1 MRTIVITA
9 GHSNAD
15 PGAVGNGTTEAA
27 VVTEF
32 RNLVAEAL
40 RASGVQPVVDGEG
53 GTNLPLRDAIR
64 LITPGALAVEFH
76 CNAGPATATGVETL
90 SAPAL
95 FPLGRELCAAVSS
108 VLGIPNRGAKA
119 ENSGQHSRLG
129 FVQAGGLILEL
140 FFISNAGNLQAYQ
153 ASKNE
158 LAAAVADVLIA
169 AAGGAHAT
177 A

>member
-15 PGAVGNGTTEAA
+15 PGAVGHGTTEAA
-27 VVTEF
+27 VVLEF
-32 RNLVAEAL
+32 RNLVAAAL
-40 RASGVQPVVDGEG
+40 QAAGIGAITDGEG
-53 GTNLPLRDAIR
+53 DTNLPLRDAIR
-64 LITPGALAVEFH
+64 LVTPGSLAVEFH

-95 FPLGRELCAAVSS
+95 FPLGRDLCLAIHE
-108 VLGIPNRGAKA
+108 VLGIPNRGAKP
-119 ENSGQHSRLG
+119 EGSGQHSRLG

-140 FFISNAGNLQAYQ
+140 FFISNASDLARYQ
-153 ASKNE
+153 ADKQRLAE
-158 LAAAVADVLIA
+158 RVAGVLAA
-169 AAGGAHAT
+169 HALR